1 MDPRDR
7 LPPFV
12 NGVECAVCGRTVP
25 RASIRVLASRD
36 DLTFVEL
43 TCEACRSDSLGIVVA
58 TDAFPD
64 EAASDA
70 RAYRYGEFVPAD
82 ADRFREA
89 LPIAT
94 DDVLLFRDALASH
107 GLPGL
112 IEPAIGTD
120 PDEGTR

>member
-25 RASIRVLASRD
+25 RSSIRVLASRD

-43 TCEACRSDSLGIVVA
+43 ACEGCRSDSLGIVVA
-58 TDAFPD
+58 TDAWPD
-64 EAASDA
+64 EAQGSGPAP
-70 RAYRYGEFVPAD
+70 RYGEFLASD
-82 ADRFREA
+82 SERFREA

-94 DDVLLFRDALASH
+94 DDILHFRAALASR
-107 GLPGL
+107 GLAALVDP
-112 IEPAIGTD
+112 ETRTD
-120 PDEGTR
+120 DDGAGR

>member
-58 TDAFPD
+58 TDAWPD
-64 EAASDA
+64 EVAESAAGHG
-70 RAYRYGEFVPAD
+70 YGEFLPAD
-82 ADRFREA
+82 SDRFREA
-89 LPIAT
+89 LPIAA
-94 DDVLLFRDALASH
+94 DDVLRFRDALAA
-107 GLPGL
+107 GGFAGL
-112 IEPAIGTD
+112 IGADTA
-120 PDEGTR
+120 PDDEASR

>member
-58 TDAFPD
+58 TDAWPD
-64 EAASDA
+64 EVAETAPA
-70 RAYRYGEFVPAD
+70 HRYGEFLPAD
-82 ADRFREA
+82 SDRFREA
-89 LPIAT
+89 LPIAS
-94 DDVLLFRDALASH
+94 DDVLLFRDALASRGFA
-107 GLPGL
+107 GLV
-112 IEPAIGTD
+112 AAD
-120 PDEGTR
+120 SAADDEAPR